1 MEDLLKSFWGMAA
14 TIVEGTAALLIAI
27 GAAEAHG
34 WRSSR
39 FSRGACPVSRSI
51 GGEYYD
57 YSIRSV
63 NKSSQP

>member
-1 MEDLLKSFWGMAA
+1 MEGLLKSFWGMAA

-39 FSRGACPVSRSI
+39 LSRGAVSRSI
-51 GGEYYD
+51 GGKYDD